1 MKIFKEIHDEDI
13 FENYIK
19 SDNEYTLRPT
29 VKGIILDDQNN
40 IALLKAR
47 GHYLLP
53 GGGVEADES
62 SLEAIKREIMEE
74 VGCNIDDI
82 KEIGASHQFR
92 NKYMRH
98 YEVIFFTAKVIGE
111 KNKPTTTQE
120 DEIKD
125 VELFWFDKEEVFTIL
140 KSQIE
145 TKDENEY
152 EFCFNAR
159 SHFQAFEEYFISQ
172 PSLLVLHH

>member
-1 MKIFKEIHDEDI
+1 MKIFKDIHDEDI
-13 FENYIK
+13 FWNYTK
-19 SDNEYTLRPT
+19 SNGDHTLRPT

-53 GGGVEADES
+53 GGGVENNES
-62 SLEAIKREIMEE
+62 GLDAIKREIMEE
-74 VGCNIDDI
+74 VGCNIDNI
-82 KEIGASHQFR
+82 QEVGTSNQYR
-92 NKYMRH
+92 NKSMKH
-98 YEVIFFTAKVIGE
+98 YEVLFYTAKVIGE
-111 KNKPTTTQE
+111 KSTPTTTQE

-125 VELFWFDKEEVFTIL
+125 VELFWFDKEKVCTLL

-145 TKDENEY
+145 VMDENEY

-159 SHFQAFEEYFISQ
+159 SHFQVFEEYFISEQ
-172 PSLLVLHH
+172 E